1 MTYKLRPM
9 KKFSSHFSVNLIG
22 MCCVTIG
29 LSACGS
35 SDSDSTNAVADNT
48 EITGSDSSSLSG
60 GNAGLLQTGSPQ
72 FAWDAVEGADAY
84 QLVLTEA
91 EGNQITYNA
100 STDSCAGG
108 ACSIQPTAA
117 FHNNTISWQVDAMNG
132 NEVLQQATVGNYS
145 TPRSFELTPTT
156 SNEAVCSVWPSISYN
171 DVIVL
176 NNIWNARAVGSTAW
190 TQKIA
195 ATESD
200 TGGPIASWT
209 YDWLDESDG
218 DRTAV
223 KAYPEIIYGLS
234 LIHI

>member
-117 FHNNTISWQVDAMNG
+117 FHNNTICLLYTSP
-132 NEVLQQATVGNYS
+132 S
-145 TPRSFELTPTT
+145 PRDRQKSRM
-156 SNEAVCSVWPSISYN
+156 PSS
-171 DVIVL
+171 
-176 NNIWNARAVGSTAW
+176 A
-190 TQKIA
+190 
-195 ATESD
+195 
-200 TGGPIASWT
+200 
-209 YDWLDESDG
+209 
-218 DRTAV
+218 
-223 KAYPEIIYGLS
+223 
-234 LIHI
+234 